1 MRAFW
6 SICLVLTLVALI
18 PSGKAEAAF
27 RGSNGEEQCYA
38 LQYEASELKMVKG
51 DIAQGYAAVFST
63 AEVCANTDASGKVVG
78 KLYDG
83 ASQPS
88 GTTELKKAKLTRG
101 DTAIFLYTSSKA
113 NAEPKSFFVDKYDTF
128 KDLVKA
134 VNDVAPSEYT
144 VTNIFST
151 AAFGSKMKKT
161 AFDADYKTTSE
172 VREEV
177 TEAAAAINSG
187 DANTVAAM
195 CQEAGL
201 KGLSWVA
208 CPVMDGTAQTISA
221 LDAMIGSWLA
231 VDTAFYSGESATYE
245 VWSVMRDI
253 ANIALVVVLLIII
266 FSQLTGVGID
276 NYGIKK
282 MLPRLIAMAILINLS
297 FIACQLVI
305 DISNILGVSLNTLFR
320 SVGARVMPDDAAVG
334 NFLATAITTMFAMV
348 GVTGSIGG
356 TALAVVGVASTIGA
370 PVMVVII
377 LLALIPVIAAVL
389 LFFVMLGARMALVIA
404 LTAVA
409 PIVAVLYVLPN
420 TQKWAKKW
428 WNLFFAILVM
438 YPLCGAIAGISY
450 LIKAMVL
457 SMEGPHL
464 WMMIIGVI
472 GPFLPFFLLPTLLKN
487 AISMLGAA
495 GDALVAMGRGWQSGI
510 RRGSESIQNSE
521 RFKEEMQFAKDT
533 AQAERAQRLLNRIG
547 SGQNLTRRQ
556 QYRRLNAQKIVNA
569 RTMSDAEARV
579 GAYGLDPNVAESR
592 ALSTREA
599 QEYRAYMDQFAG
611 FSRDQLEKESNNAGV
626 WLHEAGGEQR
636 MSALLATM
644 ESKGMEQSVYR
655 TLANHDVG
663 NMSSV
668 MQMLAGSN
676 NRVLKAYGKTGSG
689 VSYQDF
695 MQGGMYR
702 DVNGQITNQAV
713 DAQGNANTA
722 VSMARYAEQKGG
734 EFVNGLDDKALT
746 QIRAYSNAGNEIM
759 STGQLTQAAANLN
772 DEASM
777 QEINAM
783 LAGRND
789 LDGVISGEQLTKFNT
804 STLNEL
810 ATRAGTDINVKNAI
824 LRASNAVVA
833 DPKLVASMND
843 SSKTVIN
850 NVRATRNLSPIP

>member
-1 MRAFW
+1 MRFFLGIYLMVMPMA
-6 SICLVLTLVALI
+6 LV
-18 PSGKAEAAF
+18 PSGKVEAAF
-27 RGSNGEEQCYA
+27 KGSNGEEQCYA

-88 GTTELKKAKLTRG
+88 GTTELKKAKLTKG
-101 DTAIFLYTSSKA
+101 DTTIFLYTSSKA
-113 NAEPKSFFVDKYDTF
+113 NAEPKSFAVDKYDTF

-134 VNDVAPSEYT
+134 VNDAAPAEYT

-253 ANIALVVVLLIII
+253 ANVALVVVLLIII

-320 SVGARVMPDDAAVG
+320 SVGARVMPDDAAIG

-389 LFFVMLGARMALVIA
+389 LFFVMLGARMTLVIA
-404 LTAVA
+404 LTAIA
-409 PIVAVLYVLPN
+409 PVVAVLYVLPN

-487 AISMLGAA
+487 AVSMLGAA
-495 GDALVAMGRGWQSGI
+495 GDALVAMGQGW
-510 RRGSESIQNSE
+510 RRGISRGTEAVQNTE
-521 RFKEEMQFAKDT
+521 RFKNAAEDAREMAT
-533 AQAERAQRLLNRIG
+533 AERARRVQAKFGERRGELNQRQLRRLRRADDTLVAHEANQLKDDFARSDTNYRARVAAMNTKAYEEGLDQDIALLRENGIRAVDGNGDVQTYQYNLDGINARLNNLRNAKDADGNRRALTTDERREVAV
-547 SGQNLTRRQ
+547 LTRAALGEKGGGGVVGGIMRNRDGAGTSDDFKMAMGDALQ
-556 QYRRLNAQKIVNA
+556 QDTASRMKFAEK
-569 RTMSDAEARV
+569 DAA
-579 GAYGLDPNVAESR
+579 ASHYAESFMKNGENYDNLGAGGQASTFEEYR
-592 ALSTREA
+592 GAHGEDINKRIRTYEVGLGQSGAALDEYINSLTA
-599 QEYRAYMDQFAG
+599 QECENIYDTDAYRVLGREDLAKFQA
-611 FSRDQLEKESNNAGV
+611 
-626 WLHEAGGEQR
+626 HAGGLGVTGKRAQR
-636 MSALLATM
+636 
-644 ESKGMEQSVYR
+644 V
-655 TLANHDVG
+655 TLDNGNGTNGNGGVPSGFTERDSGLIIPHDTG
-663 NMSSV
+663 N
-668 MQMLAGSN
+668 
-676 NRVLKAYGKTGSG
+676 R
-689 VSYQDF
+689 
-695 MQGGMYR
+695 R
-702 DVNGQITNQAV
+702 
-713 DAQGNANTA
+713 
-722 VSMARYAEQKGG
+722 
-734 EFVNGLDDKALT
+734 
-746 QIRAYSNAGNEIM
+746 
-759 STGQLTQAAANLN
+759 
-772 DEASM
+772 
-777 QEINAM
+777 
-783 LAGRND
+783 
-789 LDGVISGEQLTKFNT
+789 
-804 STLNEL
+804 
-810 ATRAGTDINVKNAI
+810 
-824 LRASNAVVA
+824 
-833 DPKLVASMND
+833 
-843 SSKTVIN
+843 
-850 NVRATRNLSPIP
+850 